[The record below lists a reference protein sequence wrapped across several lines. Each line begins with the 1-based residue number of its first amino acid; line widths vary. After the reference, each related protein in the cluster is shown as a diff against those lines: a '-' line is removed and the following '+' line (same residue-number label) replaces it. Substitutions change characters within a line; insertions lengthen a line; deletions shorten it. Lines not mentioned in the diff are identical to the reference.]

1 MLVAKYFDSTVA
13 VAAIFPGSTNY
24 ADASARLKAAGN
36 DAIIINHGLA
46 EVYRTLTGRLRLPP
60 KAAAQLVEGVLL
72 ARFTEAALS
81 RDDYARVVRT
91 MAQKNLSGPIIYDA
105 LHAEG
110 ARKAGASV
118 VNTYNPDH
126 FKKVA
131 PDLALG

>member
-1 MLVAKYFDSTVA
+1 MAEYFDSTVA
-13 VAAIFPGSTNY
+13 VAAIFPGSANY

-36 DAIIINHGLA
+36 DAVIINHGLA

-72 ARFTEAALS
+72 ARFKEVPLS
-81 RDDYARVVRT
+81 RSDYARVVKT
-91 MAQKNLSGPIIYDA
+91 MAAKNLSGPIIYDA

-110 ARKAGASV
+110 ARKAGATV
-118 VNTYNPDH
+118 VHTYNSAH

-131 PDLALG
+131 SDLPLAHH

>member
-1 MLVAKYFDSTVA
+1 MPKYFDSTVA
-13 VAAIFPGSTNY
+13 LAAVFPGSTNY

-36 DAIIINHGLA
+36 DAVIINHGLA
-46 EVYRTLTGRLRLPP
+46 EVYRTLTGRLKLPP
-60 KAAAQLVEGVLL
+60 RAAAQLVEGVLL
-72 ARFTEAALS
+72 AKFKEAALS
-81 RDDYARVVRT
+81 RDDYAQVIRT
-91 MAQKNLSGPIIYDA
+91 MAQRNLSGPIIYDA

-131 PDLALG
+131 PDLTLV

>member
-1 MLVAKYFDSTVA
+1 MPVPEYFDSTVA

-24 ADASARLKAAGN
+24 GDASARLKAAGS
-36 DAIIINHGLA
+36 DAVIINHGLA

-60 KAAAQLVEGVLL
+60 KAAARLVEGVLL
-72 ARFTEAALS
+72 ARLEEAVLS
-81 RDDYARVVRT
+81 RADYARVVKT
-91 MAQKNLSGPIIYDA
+91 MAQRNLSGPIIYDA

-118 VNTYNPDH
+118 VHTYNSEH

-131 PDLALG
+131 PDLTLA